1 MTIYAEKLLPHDV
14 EAEEAV
20 LGSILIDGE
29 CLTQLAPLLKEGDF
43 YRGTETRSV
52 STPPW
57 PCSSAT
63 KPWTR

>member
-1 MTIYAEKLLPHDV
+1 MTVYAEKLLPHDV

-29 CLTQLAPLLKEGDF
+29 CLTRLGPAPEAGRLLPGKEPGLL
-43 YRGTETRSV
+43 RRRPE
-52 STPPW
+52 

-63 KPWTR
+63 RPWIR